1 VTMSDDNKYEVLKEE
16 ERSMEDSVA
25 RTSDRD
31 FIVEGSEDVDNVC
44 GYSHSGR
51 WCPCSKLVHEV
62 SVNGEVYK
70 QHLHILLAVC

>member
-31 FIVEGSEDVDNVC
+31 FIVEGSEDVDDVDILTL
-44 GYSHSGR
+44 GAGARVPSHAGGAQ
-51 WCPCSKLVHEV
+51 CP
-62 SVNGEVYK
+62 VNYYK
-70 QHLHILLAVC
+70 IHI